1 MLLNNYKL
9 VLQSKYANKIPIN
22 VYRSERTGLH
32 VAVAKA
38 PGPAVSCNIVVPT
51 EVETNDGLP
60 HTLEHLVFMGSKS
73 IPYKGTLDLLS
84 LKAMSLGGGTNA
96 VTEKDHTCYFVK
108 TLGEAGMRDFVR
120 IYADHLI
127 NPLLTPENYAS
138 EVYHVNDEGE
148 ETGVVY
154 SEIQGYEHDLDRIV
168 EQKVFERAFPTVP
181 SFYAEQ
187 GGLMREVR
195 EMCTLKRVQDYHS
208 HFYQLRNMWILLC
221 GTFDV
226 EEMLKS
232 IDQLDS
238 LAENA
243 PPEKFDRPFI
253 NVQVPDIQRTRKD
266 VDVVYGP
273 SENEDEAMVQIG
285 FLGRSANDIE
295 FLYAVEIIGSYL
307 SKTSSAPLQREMVM
321 IEEPFCDSVEIE
333 TTELPRCL
341 ISFHFTGVPLEQ
353 VDEVADKFFE
363 VLEKAKNSLDLDRIH
378 YIANRNVKKIYSGLD
393 TDVSEVI
400 FYGLIGH
407 QLFADPLEDQE
418 QFEKT
423 MNPLSIYE
431 TLLQKPVDYWRDLI
445 SELFTENCT
454 VVIGRPDPE
463 LAEKI
468 ASEEVKRLEELKRNV
483 EAGQIKR
490 IRLDEDTQE
499 DKATLS
505 VISQFNDIGPEQKID
520 SFRFTTSV
528 LNPNVKGDSELL
540 SSLPFTTVLHD
551 VDSHFVRTYFIF
563 DMKDIPVGLRKYSM
577 ILTELIFKS
586 PAVVNGKKLTDEQ
599 VADLMTKRTH
609 GPSSRIGYLHLMVF
623 YLEVTAKEFDLISK
637 WSRALLKDTEF
648 ESGKVLS
655 IAKNLKAGASAKTRE
670 ADAMCTIL
678 MTQLN
683 NQRDHESSFYDDY
696 VLQNFHRDVAK
707 QIESGGSKAQKVMD
721 ELNKLREAILCAPLN
736 VHLICNPRELK
747 STTETK
753 DDWTFLN
760 QTKADKKITMTRDVD
775 VTPFKCWKPA
785 ARVIKVDGSDASHIF
800 CRSKVQVE
808 FGSEEH
814 VAVLTLA
821 SYISMIE
828 GELWTKHLI
837 CLFSSVSDSLILEL
851 DRCSRPVLAFE
862 ASRDVVCSL
871 FNSTQI
877 DPIKFDL
884 AKRNSICSL
893 MLRYETLKSTANYA
907 AYDAL
912 RGMSSVDIERLTQQ
926 IWNAEADEMVK
937 LARPHFLRLFD
948 ETEQLIAVACP
959 RSKLEE
965 IKKRFPNI
973 QTFMKSV
980 VRSIMQNYKTV
991 LKSNYMGKYPVT
1003 VFESKRSGLHVALVQ
1018 VPGPTVSCQIN
1029 LATPTKTEDGL
1040 PHTLEHLVFM
1050 GSKLFPFKGALD
1062 LLSLEAMSVGGT
1074 NAFTS
1079 QEYTA
1084 YTVKT
1089 IGSTGMQQFLPI
1101 YGDHLLNPILNHRN
1115 YQTEVYHINEKGQ
1128 EAGVVYSEM
1137 QEIEKN
1143 LNNMVHFKRL
1153 QNVYPT
1159 CPELHVQTGGRLK
1172 EIRDLCSAERVQDYH
1187 RRFYHLRNMWVM
1199 LVGSMKPEELLKYVD
1214 QMDQSNESPDQ
1225 FEKPF
1230 VNMNVPDIQSDWK
1243 TPLVVRAPDP
1253 NQSSTGTV
1261 QIGFLSRSSKDYE
1274 FEVAVCDILDAYLT
1288 TSTSA
1293 PLQREMVLIQRP
1305 FCNSVVLV
1313 MNVNTRCEVYA
1324 HFTDVPLDRMDEVT
1338 PKFFEIMKQSA
1349 SNIDLERIRHIIR
1362 RQINKINAQL
1372 EGDFSAGAFC
1382 ALTNLQLFED
1392 DYSNQEYID
1401 RIMNP
1406 ILIYE
1411 DLLTRPAE
1419 YWADLIHEIFTS
1431 NCVVVHGKPD
1441 AELAEL
1447 SEKEEKERLKKLSED
1462 QQALACHRLAPED
1475 PSDSTSRPSFDVF
1488 HGTNE
1493 LPAID
1498 TFRIQTSVLDPNSNE
1513 LKFDKFPFT
1522 SIVHSLDSNFIRAV
1536 FLFDL
1541 KSVPLEL
1548 RKYTMLFSGLLFSSA
1563 AKVDGQL
1570 LSAEQVADLLTK
1582 EIMSNSCNT
1591 GLSGNF
1597 KHFLHLYLELP
1608 SNEYENLPKW
1618 TKALLHDTQFDSSK
1632 ILSIVKN
1639 LANTSSSTKR
1649 DGYTMCTALLT
1660 SMNLI
1665 KGHEKRFYDPVVL
1678 ENFHRELATKL
1689 DNDNSDEA
1697 AKEVIDKLNQL
1708 RAAILSSPMNLQL
1721 LCDPER
1727 VKASKPLANDA
1738 WSFLESTKA
1747 STKITASYEKDV
1759 EPFRIWEPS
1768 SRFLTLDT
1776 SDASYVAIKQ
1786 RAVIESGSPEHVA
1799 LLIFCNY
1806 FSMTEGLLWNEIRGC
1821 GLAYAAQISYS
1832 KISNTIALLLYRCSR
1847 PDIAYTTCKKT
1858 MTNFLENPVDKVLF
1872 DLAKKGVVSALMNRY
1887 ETLSTTA
1894 WATVSDNLRGLSMEN
1909 TRKLTENVWNAKVD
1923 KSFELAAPFLARLFD
1938 EQETLRA
1945 IVCPSAKL
1953 DDVKKTFSG
1962 IEKTEISELQYTPE

>member
-9 VLQSKYANKIPIN
+9 ILQSKYANKIPIN

-51 EVETNDGLP
+51 EIETNDGLP
-60 HTLEHLVFMGSKS
+60 HTLEHLVFMGSKT
-73 IPYKGTLDLLS
+73 IPFKGSLDLLA

-108 TLGEAGMRDFVR
+108 TLGESGMRDFVR

-168 EQKVFERAFPTVP
+168 EQKVFERAFPTLP

-238 LAENA
+238 LPENL
-243 PPEKFDRPFI
+243 PTGKFDRPFI
-253 NVQVPDIQRTRKD
+253 NVQVPDIQRNRKE

-295 FLYAVEIIGSYL
+295 FLYAVEIVGSYL
-307 SKTSSAPLQREMVM
+307 TKTSSAPLQREMVM

-341 ISFHFTGVPLEQ
+341 ISFHFTGVPLER
-353 VDEVADKFFE
+353 VDGIVDKFFE
-363 VLEKAKNSLDLDRIH
+363 VMEKAKNSLDLDRIH

-407 QLFADPLEDQE
+407 QLFADPVEDQE

-423 MNPLSIYE
+423 MNPLPIYE

-445 SELFTENCT
+445 SELFTENCA

-468 ASEEVKRLEELKRNV
+468 ASEEAKRLEELKRNV
-483 EAGQIKR
+483 EAGEFKR
-490 IRLDEDTQE
+490 IKLDEDTEE

-528 LNPNVKGDSELL
+528 LNPNVKDDSELL
-540 SSLPFTTVLHD
+540 SSLPFTTILHD
-551 VDSHFVRTYFIF
+551 VDSHFVRAYFIF
-563 DMKDIPVGLRKYSM
+563 DMKNIPVSLRKYSM

-586 PAVVNGKKLTDEQ
+586 PAILNGQKLTDKQ
-599 VADLMTKRTH
+599 VADLMTKELM
-609 GPSSRIGYLHLMVF
+609 GQALGLGFMSSYLHLMVF
-623 YLEVTAKEFDLISK
+623 YLEVTANEFDLISK

-670 ADAMCTIL
+670 VDAMCTIL
-678 MTQLN
+678 MAQLN
-683 NQRDHESSFYDDY
+683 NQRDHEGSFYDDY

-721 ELNKLREAILCAPLN
+721 ELKKLREAILCAPLN
-736 VHLICNPRELK
+736 
-747 STTETK
+747 
-753 DDWTFLN
+753 
-760 QTKADKKITMTRDVD
+760 MTRDVD
-775 VTPFKCWKPA
+775 VTPFKCWEPA

-800 CRSKVQVE
+800 CRSKVEVE

-814 VAVLTLA
+814 VAVLTLT

-828 GELWTKHLI
+828 GELWTKVRGKGYSYAPDLS
-837 CLFSSVSDSLILEL
+837 FSSVSDSLILEL

-871 FNSTQI
+871 FNNTQI

-893 MLRYETLKSTANYA
+893 MSRYETLKSTANYA
-907 AYDAL
+907 AYDSL
-912 RGMSSVDIERLTQQ
+912 RGMSSVDIERLTQK
-926 IWNAEADEMVK
+926 IWTAEVDEMIR

-965 IKKRFPNI
+965 IKKRFPKI
-973 QTFMKSV
+973 QTSMKST

-991 LKSNYMGKYPVT
+991 LKSKYMGKYPVT

-1018 VPGPTVSCQIN
+1018 VQGPTVSCQIN
-1029 LATPTKTEDGL
+1029 LATPTRTEDGL

-1050 GSKLFPFKGALD
+1050 GSKLFPYKGALD
-1062 LLSLEAMSVGGT
+1062 LLSLQALSVGGT

-1079 QEYTA
+1079 QEYTS

-1143 LNNMVHFKRL
+1143 LDNMVHFKRL

-1159 CPELHVQTGGRLK
+1159 CPALHVQTGGRLK
-1172 EIRDLCSAERVQDYH
+1172 EIRELCSAERVQDYH
-1187 RRFYHLRNMWVM
+1187 RRFYHLRNMWIM

-1214 QMDQSNESPDQ
+1214 QIDQSNKSPDN

-1230 VNMNVPDIQSDWK
+1230 VNMNVPDIRSDWK

-1253 NQSSTGTV
+1253 NQSSTGT
-1261 QIGFLSRSSKDYE
+1261 DYE
-1274 FEVAVCDILDAYLT
+1274 FQVAVCDILDAYLT

-1305 FCNSVVLV
+1305 FCNSVILV
-1313 MNVNTRCEVYA
+1313 MNVNTRCEIYA
-1324 HFTDVPLDRMDEVT
+1324 HFTDVPLDRMNEVA
-1338 PKFFEIMKQSA
+1338 PKFFEVIKQSA
-1349 SNIDLERIRHIIR
+1349 SNIDLERIHHIIR
-1362 RQINKINAQL
+1362 RQINKINSQL
-1372 EGDFSAGAFC
+1372 EGDFSAGVFS

-1392 DYSNQEYID
+1392 NYSNQEYID

-1411 DLLTRPAE
+1411 LLLTRPAA
-1419 YWADLIHEIFTS
+1419 YWADLIGEIFTN
-1431 NCVVVHGKPD
+1431 NCIVVHGKPD
-1441 AELAEL
+1441 FELAIS
-1447 SEKEEKERLKKLSED
+1447 SEREEKERLKKLSED

-1475 PSDSTSRPSFDVF
+1475 TSNATCRPSFDVF

-1498 TFRIQTSVLDPNSNE
+1498 TFRIQTSVLDPKSNE

-1541 KSVPLEL
+1541 KDVPLEL

-1570 LSAEQVADLLTK
+1570 LNAEQVADLLTK

-1608 SNEYENLPKW
+1608 ANEYENLPKW
-1618 TKALLHDTQFDSSK
+1618 TKALLLDTQFDSAK

-1649 DGYTMCTALLT
+1649 DGYTMCSALMT
-1660 SMNLI
+1660 SMNVI

-1689 DNDNSDEA
+1689 ESDKSTET
-1697 AKEVIDKLNQL
+1697 AKEIIDNLNRL
-1708 RAAILSSPMNLQL
+1708 RSAILSSPMNLQL

-1727 VKASKPLANDA
+1727 VETSKPLSNDVWSFMRSAKASK
-1738 WSFLESTKA
+1738 
-1747 STKITASYEKDV
+1747 KITASYEKDV
-1759 EPFRIWEPS
+1759 EPFRVWTPS
-1768 SRFLTLDT
+1768 SRYLTLDT
-1776 SDASYVAIKQ
+1776 SDASYVAVKQ

-1832 KISNTIALLLYRCSR
+1832 KISNTLSLLLYRCSR

-1858 MTNFLENPVDKVLF
+1858 MTNFLENPVDNVLF

-1887 ETLSTTA
+1887 QTLSTTA
-1894 WATVSDNLRGLSMEN
+1894 WATVSDNLRGMSMEN
-1909 TRKLTENVWNAKVD
+1909 TRKLTENVWNAKMD
-1923 KSFELAAPFLARLFD
+1923 ESFKLAAPFLTQLFD
-1938 EQETLRA
+1938 EQQTLRA

-1953 DDVKKTFSG
+1953 DDVKRTFNG
-1962 IEKTEISELQYTPE
+1962 IDKAEISDLQYTPE